1 MRSSLPRAL
10 QYISRN
16 TSRLSA
22 QRCRASGAL
31 RWNSSSSTTTTAQ
44 EGEHKWST
52 PLAKQLHEII
62 TTTGPIPLASYMR
75 QCLTSDLGGYYSS
88 TSSSATSPDQFGA
101 KGDFVTSPEIS
112 QIFGELIGIW
122 IVAEWIAQGRR
133 SSGVY
138 LMEVG
143 PGRGTLMSDVLRTIR
158 RFPDLSKAIE
168 GVYLVEAS
176 PRLREAQK
184 ALLCGDEKEMTETD
198 IGWESE
204 SKMVEGMKVKWT
216 EDIRF
221 VPRDGSKT
229 PFIVAHEFF
238 DALPI
243 HVFQSVPPAAP
254 NSTNEQGEKV
264 IQTPTGPIPAPGR
277 QRQSA
282 KENQWR
288 ELLVGPKPPHRLEE
302 GEPEFEMSM
311 SRAATPHSMYLPET
325 SPRYQALKATD
336 GATIEISP
344 ESQAYA
350 RDFAIRLGGSNPH
363 DATAANPD
371 TPRDGKTVPS
381 APKEEPIMKS
391 EPSGAALIIDYG
403 PATTIPANSLRGI
416 KQHELVSPFLS
427 AGSTDI
433 SADVDFMGLAES
445 AINASP
451 GVEVHGP
458 LNQAR
463 FLTAMGIEERA
474 AQLVKQAVDKERG
487 GSTGQDKTEL
497 TELVKR
503 IDSGWRRLVDTS
515 PHGMGKLY
523 QVMAVLPYKPTGQ
536 GEARRRPV
544 GFGGDVQL

>member
-1 MRSSLPRAL
+1 
-10 QYISRN
+10 
-16 TSRLSA
+16 
-22 QRCRASGAL
+22 
-31 RWNSSSSTTTTAQ
+31 
-44 EGEHKWST
+44 
-52 PLAKQLHEII
+52 
-62 TTTGPIPLASYMR
+62 MR
-75 QCLTSDLGGYYSS
+75 QCLTSDLGGYYSN
-88 TSSSATSPDQFGA
+88 TASSATSPDQFGA

-133 SSGVY
+133 SSGIY

-184 ALLCGDEKEMTETD
+184 TLLCGDEKEMTETD

-204 SKMVEGMKVKWT
+204 SKMAEGIKVKWT

-229 PFIVAHEFF
+229 PFIIAHEFF

-243 HVFQSVPPAAP
+243 HVFQSVPPADP

-264 IQTPTGPIPAPGR
+264 IQTPTGPIPAPER

-350 RDFAIRLGGSNPH
+350 RDFAIRLGGSNPQES
-363 DATAANPD
+363 TAANPD
-371 TPRDGKTVPS
+371 AHNFGKAVPS
-381 APKEEPIMKS
+381 APKEEPTMKS

-416 KQHELVSPFLS
+416 KQHEMVSPFLS

-544 GFGGDVQL
+544 GFGGDIQM

>member
-1 MRSSLPRAL
+1 MRSALPRAL
-10 QYISRN
+10 QHISRN
-16 TSRLSA
+16 TSRLSS

-31 RWNSSSSTTTTAQ
+31 RWNSSSSATTTTQ

-229 PFIVAHEFF
+229 PFIIAHEFF

-264 IQTPTGPIPAPGR
+264 IQTPTGPIPAPER

-336 GATIEISP
+336 EATIEISP

-350 RDFAIRLGGSNPH
+350 RDFAIRLGGSNPQ

-371 TPRDGKTVPS
+371 THRDGKTVPS
-381 APKEEPIMKS
+381 APKEEPIMKP

-544 GFGGDVQL
+544 GFGGDVQM